1 MSCRFCAI
9 SAIEAASLSTFS
21 GARSA
26 WPRSL
31 IPRIYASELMVTLL
45 KTLSTNL
52 MLLALKLDG
61 THDVYLNR

>member
-1 MSCRFCAI
+1 
-9 SAIEAASLSTFS
+9 
-21 GARSA
+21 
-26 WPRSL
+26 
-31 IPRIYASELMVTLL
+31 MVTLL